1 MIRGVS
7 KCVVEVNN
15 TENDYFERAILFV
28 RSEKQNTD
36 QSVITQQATSYLKT
50 LTKQGHKRTKT
61 KAAVFYTVAKLAC
74 AAGAG
79 ATVAGILL
87 RI

>member
-1 MIRGVS
+1 MIKGVN

-28 RSEKQNTD
+28 RPEKQNAD
-36 QSVITQQATSYLKT
+36 RSLIAYQADTYLKT
-50 LTKQGHKRTKT
+50 LKKRGGATRHRR
-61 KAAVFYTVAKLAC
+61 ALLSTVAKFTC

-79 ATVAGILL
+79 AALTGILL
-87 RI
+87 RL